1 MTTATSARTSKS
13 QAADVAALRSSPVH
27 GLVPLYP
34 KPVSVQIEDIEIDTT
49 NPGSVTQSMRNER
62 RVGSIRDSYDILARI
77 IYPIIVCQKPGGGK
91 GYIHID
97 GFGRLSEAK
106 ARGQREIDAIV
117 YAPLNTE
124 QRICLRQTL
133 NAAQEPF
140 DAVSIIH
147 DLRELAKERH
157 LDITNPEHIKTLV
170 RDMPERVRRYEADLI
185 MLARVHPLAL
195 QAIGESY
202 RKDGKTIGLDKFREV
217 ARILKTMEDRH
228 PDTVRQIG
236 GAQELSLKLS
246 KMYLDK
252 KFSGG
257 TRSQDA
263 FRRVAT
269 ALQKTLPPDDPSI
282 AEFFVKEQSYADLM
296 AVAEMHSDGAGVKG
310 SSTGAASSSYVN
322 LTRNSP
328 VIDACDAFERV
339 LNTIDL
345 KALTHAET
353 LRLDRTGSVLRRVL
367 RRAKA

>member
-1 MTTATSARTSKS
+1 
-13 QAADVAALRSSPVH
+13 
-27 GLVPLYP
+27 
-34 KPVSVQIEDIEIDTT
+34 
-49 NPGSVTQSMRNER
+49 
-62 RVGSIRDSYDILARI
+62 
-77 IYPIIVCQKPGGGK
+77 
-91 GYIHID
+91 
-97 GFGRLSEAK
+97 
-106 ARGQREIDAIV
+106 
-117 YAPLNTE
+117 
-124 QRICLRQTL
+124 L

-228 PDTVRQIG
+228 PETVRKIG
-236 GAQELSLKLS
+236 GPQELSLKVS

-296 AVAEMHSDGAGVKG
+296 AAAEMHSGGN
-310 SSTGAASSSYVN
+310 GAAASFSTTTSSPYVS
-322 LTRNSP
+322 LTRNSR
-328 VIDACDAFERV
+328 VIDACEAFESV
-339 LNTIDL
+339 LNALDP

-353 LRLDRTGSVLRRVL
+353 LRLDRTGSVLRKVL
-367 RRAKA
+367 RRVKA